1 MKRREPVKE
10 IMTKEVF
17 IVQENEKLSAVV
29 DMFRKNKIRH
39 IPVLSGRKITG
50 IISRTDINMLT
61 FGALFEN
68 QEEAY
73 EAVLGNPFP

>member
-17 IVQENEKLSAVV
+17 TMQENEKLSAVV
-29 DMFRKNKIRH
+29 DMFRKHKIRH

-50 IISRTDINMLT
+50 IISRTDINRLT

-68 QEEAY
+68 QEGAY